1 MCIVLSGKRCGEG
14 LCCVGGVCVYAYTC
28 SRRHV
33 DGPCLIESG
42 CAVCVSVGHA
52 VSKVGL
58 CMGVGVH
65 LLCFK

>member
-1 MCIVLSGKRCGEG
+1 
-14 LCCVGGVCVYAYTC
+14 
-28 SRRHV
+28 V